1 MSNPHV
7 PYEDPPDDTAALSP
21 AVAAALAGALAPI
34 APAPGRAEA
43 ILARTLER
51 VRADAAQPAP
61 APTFITLRAGTEGW
75 VELLPKVHAKRLY
88 TDGKAESYLV
98 RMEPGARAPAHDHPD
113 YEECLVLEGSVRYVG
128 AETLNVGDFQVAE
141 RGAHHSELVSESGA
155 LVFLRYNR
163 PVAEYIGL

>member
-51 VRADAAQPAP
+51 VRADAAQPAR
-61 APTFITLRAGTEGW
+61 APTFSTIRAGTEGW

-88 TDGKAESYLV
+88 TDDKAESTSC
-98 RMEPGARAPAHDHPD
+98 AWSRAPARRRTIIRTTR
-113 YEECLVLEGSVRYVG
+113 SVWCSKARCATWV
-128 AETLNVGDFQVAE
+128 Q
-141 RGAHHSELVSESGA
+141 R
-155 LVFLRYNR
+155 R
-163 PVAEYIGL
+163 